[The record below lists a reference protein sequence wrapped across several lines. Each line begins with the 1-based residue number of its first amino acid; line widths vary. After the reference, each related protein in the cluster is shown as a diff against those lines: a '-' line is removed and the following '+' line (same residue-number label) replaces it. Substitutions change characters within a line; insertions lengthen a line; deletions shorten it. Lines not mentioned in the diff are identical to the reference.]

1 MTSKPTTP
9 KDDTKKEP
17 IVIYRQVEK
26 ETLMIEIVF
35 NMLFEMLEDGSKIT
49 D

>member
-1 MTSKPTTP
+1 MTNKSTTP
-9 KDDTKKEP
+9 RGNTKKEP
-17 IVIYRQVEK
+17 IVVYRQVEK

-35 NMLFEMLEDGSKIT
+35 NMLFEMLEDESKIT

>member
-1 MTSKPTTP
+1 MTSKSTTP
-9 KDDTKKEP
+9 RDNTKKEP
-17 IVIYRQVEK
+17 IVVYRQVEK

-35 NMLFEMLEDGSKIT
+35 NMLFEMLEYERKIT